1 MSSTNAEEEASQM
14 SEGTNILNFMKNLL
28 KITLTILIVII
39 LGSFVVFSCK
49 VAQSNVLPTDINCFP
64 YTSAIP
70 TVQQISININ
80 DHFLEGKNLSQKI
93 KFPYEQNS
101 SNFIQDFLRR
111 LRLNPNGFGLENYF
125 IAILDGMFAFNYSAF
140 NTLFD
145 GLNYLPEIIVL
156 LIGPIITII
165 FCSILSLVD
174 LFYIGYLWFTNFSWF
189 FQENENK
196 SGTGAPSWKPITLAQ
211 PLNYCLSIFL
221 MFIFFIIFIIGLFT
235 FLPIVATTIILIC
248 LFTILSRTG
257 LTSNNDK
264 YTLLSCMK
272 DSLKYNKKGIMII
285 LSISILSLSFNYFGS
300 VLGGI
305 CLVCILLLYFNVIP
319 LSIFTSSIPTDLSAV
334 VSDKKASKKCNFEET
349 PTPNTNPDT
358 SKHTTPDTS
367 KHTTPHTS
375 TGEKSSENN
384 TSIMQK
390 IGGFLPKFPSIFP
403 SVNVVETYD
412 TPIPEIPYPAVSI
425 DKLKLPNV
433 KLPEEVEIKF
443 PDIKLPGL
451 PQVPDVPEP
460 VSNAIINAQD
470 NAIENLNEINKSLK
484 SD

>member
-1 MSSTNAEEEASQM
+1 MSSTNAQEEASQM
-14 SEGTNILNFMKNLL
+14 SEGTNILNFMRKLV

-80 DHFLEGKNLSQKI
+80 DHFLEGKNMSQKI

-125 IAILDGMFAFNYSAF
+125 VSILDGMFAFNYSAF

-174 LFYIGYLWFTNFSWF
+174 LFYLGYLWFKNFSWF

-196 SGTGAPSWKPITLAQ
+196 SGTGAPSWKPITLAE
-211 PLNYCLSIFL
+211 PINYCLSIFL

-248 LFTILSRTG
+248 LITILSKTG
-257 LTSNNDK
+257 LASNNDK
-264 YTLLSCMK
+264 YTLLNCMK

-285 LSISILSLSFNYFGS
+285 LSISILYLSFNYFGA

-305 CLVCILLLYFNVIP
+305 CLLCILLLYFNVIP

-334 VSDKKASKKCNFEET
+334 VSDKKASKKCNYEDI
-349 PTPNTNPDT
+349 PNINTVENN
-358 SKHTTPDTS
+358 
-367 KHTTPHTS
+367 
-375 TGEKSSENN
+375 SENN
-384 TSIMQK
+384 SSISQK

-403 SVNVVETYD
+403 SINVVQTYD
-412 TPIPEIPYPAVSI
+412 TPIPEIPYPAITI

-433 KLPEEVEIKF
+433 KLPEEIEIKF

-451 PQVPDVPEP
+451 PQVPESVTNS
-460 VSNAIINAQD
+460 VINAQD
-470 NAIENLNEINKSLK
+470 SEIQNLDQLNKTLK